1 MSGEN
6 SGIMHYFYI
15 AGIAETCSTLSLYL
29 IAVPLKYLGD
39 NEILVRVI
47 GPIHG
52 LLWLLY
58 IGLLASGLIR
68 NKWNIR
74 AVITGGFLSLLPGG
88 PIWLE
93 RRMNQSEYLPNQVEQ
108 KPDMIGRIDSR

>member
-1 MSGEN
+1 MGSEN
-6 SGIMHYFYI
+6 GGFVRFFYI
-15 AGIAETCSTLSLYL
+15 VGIAETCSTLSLYL

-39 NEILVRVI
+39 NEILVTVI

-52 LLWLLY
+52 SLWLLY
-58 IGLLASGLIR
+58 IWLLALGLIR

-108 KPDMIGRIDSR
+108 KPEIMGQVGSR

>member
-58 IGLLASGLIR
+58 IGLLVLGLIQK
-68 NKWNIR
+68 KWNIR

-93 RRMNQSEYLPNQVEQ
+93 SRMNQSEYLPNQVNAEA
-108 KPDMIGRIDSR
+108 SL

>member
-1 MSGEN
+1 
-6 SGIMHYFYI
+6 MHYFYI

-58 IGLLASGLIR
+58 IGLLVLGLIQK
-68 NKWNIR
+68 KWNIR

-93 RRMNQSEYLPNQVEQ
+93 SRMNQSEYLPNQVNAEA
-108 KPDMIGRIDSR
+108 SL

>member
-1 MSGEN
+1 MGSEN
-6 SGIMHYFYI
+6 GGFVRFFYI

-39 NEILVRVI
+39 NEILVTVI

-52 LLWLLY
+52 FLWLLY
-58 IGLLASGLIR
+58 IGLLALGLIR

-93 RRMNQSEYLPNQVEQ
+93 RRMSQSEYLPNQVEQ